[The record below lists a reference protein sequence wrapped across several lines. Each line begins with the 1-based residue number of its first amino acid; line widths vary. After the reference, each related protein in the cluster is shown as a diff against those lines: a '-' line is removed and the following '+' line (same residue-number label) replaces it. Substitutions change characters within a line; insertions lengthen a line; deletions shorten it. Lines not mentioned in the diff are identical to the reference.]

1 MSEVFVRNFFVYSSQ
16 FLGEKYMI
24 EYLTKNIF
32 NKSVFY
38 LNKVVGSNNL
48 QYFDFFYNILMNL
61 FYIIIFISLFFLC
74 V

>member
-1 MSEVFVRNFFVYSSQ
+1 
-16 FLGEKYMI
+16 MI

-38 LNKVVGSNNL
+38 LNKIIGFNNL

-61 FYIIIFISLFFLC
+61 FYVIIFISIFNLFI
-74 V
+74 